1 MDLAAGGGAGVD
13 VGGAQDALAL
23 PGAGRLGAGGYSL
36 ARAAV
41 GSVVGAVEGLV
52 AGAEDAIAGAG
63 FGGFGALDAA
73 GDAAGALAQGGVAR
87 GYARRASVN
96 LNNAGS

>member
-1 MDLAAGGGAGVD
+1 MAAGGAGVD
-13 VGGAQDALAL
+13 VGLAQEALAV
-23 PGAGRLGAGGYSL
+23 PGAGRLGAGGYAL
-36 ARAAV
+36 ARSAV
-41 GSVVGAVEGLV
+41 GSVVGAVEGVV
-52 AGAEDAIAGAG
+52 AVAEGAVAGAG